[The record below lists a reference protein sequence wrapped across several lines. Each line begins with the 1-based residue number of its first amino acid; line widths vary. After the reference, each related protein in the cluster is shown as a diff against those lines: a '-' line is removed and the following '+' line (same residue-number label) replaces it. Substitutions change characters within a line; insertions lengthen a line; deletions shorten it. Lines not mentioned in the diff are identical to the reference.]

1 VVATEVGYAQV
12 LSTCANPT
20 KLSVS
25 MRKRGRLIIP
35 QGLHY
40 LREWGQDAAIVEHCG
55 MPRNSHVSLVG
66 TPLNTGMTRCMQ
78 GSWENPT
85 YEDVCTG
92 DTGHTEVVQV
102 GTK

>member
-1 VVATEVGYAQV
+1 
-12 LSTCANPT
+12 
-20 KLSVS
+20 
-25 MRKRGRLIIP
+25 
-35 QGLHY
+35 
-40 LREWGQDAAIVEHCG
+40 

-66 TPLNTGMTRCMQ
+66 TPLNTGMTHCMQ

-85 YEDVCTG
+85 YEDVCKG